1 MIKLRDYRIILKLR
15 AHRRATIIVFFSLLF
30 LAISVGCYFLS
41 QRIWNDYEIGYNQRF
56 DSAKTDI
63 DKAILQTSTD
73 KLNNI
78 TQTQTK
84 LSEETKTYCEV
95 NSLIK
100 WQSIISQYSDKI
112 KNCEQ
117 KKERFSGFLVELGE
131 LTGYLK
137 TEQELATIISVA
149 KTKTDENNQA
159 DKWAVIE
166 AFWRQAVTE
175 TSKLTDTD
183 QFKAIKTLAGSNLT
197 KMADAWQQLSS
208 ANLAENRQQFEEAH
222 SNLDKTYP
230 LLTEISTSNG
240 LQAKSLITDVNSS
253 YEKL

>member
-1 MIKLRDYRIILKLR
+1 MHHRIISKLR
-15 AHRRATIIVFFSLLF
+15 AHRRATIIVFFSLFF

-41 QRIWNDYEIGYNQRF
+41 QRIWKDYEIGYNQRF

-63 DKAILQTSTD
+63 DKAILQTPAD

-84 LSEETKTYCEV
+84 LSEEIKTYCEV

-100 WQSIISQYSDKI
+100 WQSIISQFADKMSG
-112 KNCEQ
+112 CEQ

-137 TEQELATIISVA
+137 AEQELATIISVA
-149 KTKTDENNQA
+149 KTKTEENNQA
-159 DKWAVIE
+159 DKWAEIE

-175 TSKLTDTD
+175 TSKLTDID
-183 QFKAIKTLAGSNLT
+183 QFKAIKILAGSNLT
-197 KMADAWQQLSS
+197 KVADAWQQLSS
-208 ANLAENRQQFEEAH
+208 ANLTENRQQFEEAQT
-222 SNLDKTYP
+222 NLDQAYNSIV
-230 LLTEISTSNG
+230 EISDSSKAQVKN
-240 LQAKSLITDVNSS
+240 LVKDANNS
-253 YEKL
+253 YEKIK